1 MHSKLVFSVC
11 QEESTRISQVTLS
24 RRKKN
29 GNEFIQEEGQEEK
42 ESGQELI

>member
-1 MHSKLVFSVC
+1 M
-11 QEESTRISQVTLS
+11 S
-24 RRKKN
+24 RRIYKDKSSDFEQKKKN